1 MRTKSVKI
9 AVSLPAPL
17 YLNVEAVRKKFRRS
31 RSTVVQDALAEWLRI
46 ERDAEMVRKYEA
58 GYRRHPETRAEIA
71 AARASAISVLSA
83 QQW

>member
-17 YLNVEAVRKKFRRS
+17 YLNVEAARKKFRRS
-31 RSTVVQDALAEWLRI
+31 RSTVVQDALAEWLRV

-58 GYRRHPETRAEIA
+58 GYRRQPETRAEIA

-83 QQW
+83 QEW